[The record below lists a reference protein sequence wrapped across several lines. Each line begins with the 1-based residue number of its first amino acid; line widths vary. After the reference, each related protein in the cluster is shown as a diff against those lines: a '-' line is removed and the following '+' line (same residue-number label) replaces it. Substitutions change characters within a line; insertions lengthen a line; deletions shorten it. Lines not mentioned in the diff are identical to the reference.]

1 MPKPTTDEDYLLPSE
16 AEWWRADELG
26 KRPDEILENLVHQ
39 LEDDQQARYMA
50 YREYARLFGADP
62 DMFGDGESF
71 SALSSEFVSQ
81 NELGNTIETLHAQ
94 IFKNHIVPGVST
106 SEADWEE
113 WQRGLAYSR
122 WLEGIF
128 DAGDVHYDAV
138 PRAGLDMLIYGT
150 GFIKIGHVTDSEG
163 FTKLTYTRVDPR
175 MVLVD
180 RLEARHGKPRT
191 FFQKDFVDKFLL
203 ASQHAK
209 HGRGSYVPEGMTPT
223 EAAKKRVEKIL
234 ECGPNAD
241 DDMALGS
248 RTKCEMLTVREVWHL
263 PTKDGKKDGRHVI
276 WIKGCTLVDE
286 PFSWE
291 RFPFTAMRFG
301 HRLSGY
307 YGDSA
312 VKRLAP
318 TQKQFDKLN
327 KKIDEAQ
334 DIMGVPRIIIARD
347 SHFERTHLDD
357 IPGGVIETDNVNGI
371 KDWNATAMGPE
382 IYQEREAAPQ
392 KMRSLLGISDF
403 DVQNQL
409 PASMREISGPALQ
422 AWVDSGTAR
431 HAMTHAELEHCM
443 MDLAY
448 LSMDYA
454 AELEKEGKD
463 LTVTAPGSSK
473 STVELLKFSE
483 VKVDRK
489 RMKLRV
495 QPMSQ
500 MPQTISGKIDA
511 FSKLRENNDID
522 KQTYLKMLEVPDIA
536 HVTDFL
542 GSDEEII
549 LKNLYYMVKNG
560 KYIQPLQYDN
570 LDLIVPLTTA
580 FINHYRLRED
590 ADMEKVGMLAQYI
603 EDAIALKEG
612 LGGSDPNAPPP
623 APPMAPV
630 PFTGPN
636 GLPITPPEGAAPMAP
651 PMAPPGPD
659 MGGAPPG
666 GEMPPPPAAG
676 GPPMM

>member
-1 MPKPTTDEDYLLPSE
+1 MPNKTTDEDYLLPSE

-26 KRPDEILENLVHQ
+26 VRPDEILENLVHQ
-39 LEDDQQARYMA
+39 LEDDQMARYMA

-71 SALSSEFVSQ
+71 SALSAEFVSQ

-94 IFKNHIVPGVST
+94 IFKNHIVPAVST

-113 WQRGLAYSR
+113 WHRGLAYSR

-128 DAGDVHYDAV
+128 DAGDVYYDAV
-138 PRAGLDMLIYGT
+138 PRSGLDMLIYGT
-150 GFIKIGHVTDSEG
+150 GFIKIGHSKDSEDC
-163 FTKLTYTRVDPR
+163 TKLTFTRVDPR
-175 MVLVD
+175 LILVD

-191 FFQKDFVDKFLL
+191 LFQKDFVDKFLL
-203 ASQHAK
+203 ASMYSK
-209 HGRGSYVPEGMTPT
+209 HERGFYVPKGMSKEEAST
-223 EAAKKRVEKIL
+223 ERTKTIL
-234 ECGPNAD
+234 QCGPNTD
-241 DDMALGS
+241 DDMAVGS

-276 WIKGCTLVDE
+276 WVKGCTLVDE
-286 PFSWE
+286 SFSWD
-291 RFPFTAMRFG
+291 RFPFTSMRFG
-301 HRLSGY
+301 HRLAGY

-327 KKIDEAQ
+327 RKIDEAQ
-334 DIMGVPRIIIARD
+334 DIMGIPRIIIARD

-371 KDWNATAMGPE
+371 KDWNATSMSPE

-448 LSMDYA
+448 LAMDYA
-454 AELEKEGKD
+454 AELQKEGTD
-463 LTVTAPGSSK
+463 LFVTAPGSSK

-483 VKVDRK
+483 VKVDKK

-549 LKNLYYMVKNG
+549 LKNLHFMVKKG
-560 KYIQPLQYDN
+560 EYIPPLQYDN

-590 ADMEKVGMLAQYI
+590 ASMEKVGMLAQYI
-603 EDAIALKEG
+603 EDAIALKSG
-612 LGGSDPNAPPP
+612 LGGTDPNAPPP
-623 APPMAPV
+623 QAPLGPV
-630 PFTGPN
+630 PFAGPD
-636 GLPITPPEGAAPMAP
+636 GMPITPPAAPMGVDPTAAP
-651 PMAPPGPD
+651 PMDPA
-659 MGGAPPG
+659 AAQ
-666 GEMPPPPAAG
+666 MPPPPPGGMPPA
-676 GPPMM
+676 GPPM